1 MKWEDLVKKYVNVE
15 GQNGKNEHPTEMVRE
30 RDVLRD
36 GHSGRLPT
44 KKEEYSIILFIYYIM
59 LRY

>member
-1 MKWEDLVKKYVNVE
+1 
-15 GQNGKNEHPTEMVRE
+15 MVGE

-44 KKEEYSIILFIYYIM
+44 KKEEDSIILFIYYIM